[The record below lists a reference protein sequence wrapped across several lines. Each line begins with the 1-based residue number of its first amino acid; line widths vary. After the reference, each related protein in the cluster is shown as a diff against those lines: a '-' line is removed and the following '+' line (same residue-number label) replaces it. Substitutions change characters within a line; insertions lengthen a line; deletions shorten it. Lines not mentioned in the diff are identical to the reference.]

1 MRIRYYFQNQEFNLL
16 LEGTETHL
24 GRGTDA
30 DVVLPDFSVSRLHAV
45 LRRQGDEWRV
55 IDLGSTNGVELN
67 GVRVEESVVRDG
79 DCIKL
84 GIFELRL
91 EEPEL
96 PPQSAIANA
105 TIVRPFNQFETELE
119 MLEPITSETV
129 AGRERNFF
137 SYLTRLARELIDANT
152 VEAVL
157 TKVMDIAFEAFPV
170 DRGFILLGDDAD
182 TAVCELSRIK
192 DQVEIRPGNEELP
205 VSRTILRTV
214 LEEQVA
220 LLTLDALDD
229 QRLASGHSIRIHGIR
244 SAMCAPL
251 WSDDRLIG
259 FIQVDSL
266 VQAGSYTE
274 EDLNFLIALSNYG
287 AVGVERIRDR
297 AVRGRL
303 ERYHSP
309 AILEQVLAAG
319 GDADG
324 TQIRR
329 AEVTVLFA
337 DLVGFTA
344 FSESSWPEHV
354 AELLN
359 GYCTR
364 AVEAIFQE
372 GGTLDK
378 FIGDCVMA
386 FFGAPVEQDDHAVR
400 GIRAGVA
407 IQDAIDEWNVERL
420 ALGQKPVRCRV
431 ALYSGPVV
439 VGDVGSNTR
448 VDYTV
453 LGNTVNVAARLES
466 NVAQPGDVVAGDST
480 ILGLTSSDDP
490 TLGGRISTE
499 PLGNFSLKGLQN
511 EIEAFRIVR
520 SAASPGAAEQESSET
535 E

>member
-1 MRIRYYFQNQEFNLL
+1 VRIRYYFQNQEFNVP
-16 LEGTETHL
+16 LEGAEVKL

-30 DVVLPDFSVSRLHAV
+30 DLVLPDFSVSRLHAA
-45 LRRQGDEWRV
+45 LRSNGREWRV
-55 IDLGSTNGVELN
+55 VDLGSTNGIELN
-67 GVRVEESVVRDG
+67 GVPVADAPIKGG
-79 DCIKL
+79 DCIKV
-84 GIFELRL
+84 GIFELQV
-91 EEPEL
+91 EAPPEAS
-96 PPQSAIANA
+96 PRSAIANA
-105 TIVRPFNQFETELE
+105 TIVRPFNQFETELG
-119 MLEPITSETV
+119 MLEPITKVSD
-129 AGRERNFF
+129 GRERNFF

-152 VEAVL
+152 VESVL

-170 DRGFILLGDDAD
+170 DRGFILLGHDAE

-192 DQVEIRPGNEELP
+192 DETQIRPDSDELP

-266 VQAGSYTE
+266 IQAGSFTE

-287 AVGVERIRDR
+287 AVGVERVRDR

-309 AILEQVLAAG
+309 AILEQVIAAG

-324 TQIRR
+324 TEIRR

-344 FSESSWPEHV
+344 FSETAEPEQV

-359 GYCTR
+359 GYCSR

-386 FFGAPVEQDDHAVR
+386 FFGAPVVQHDHAAR
-400 GIRAGVA
+400 GVRAGVA
-407 IQDAIDEWNVERL
+407 IQDAVDDWNAER
-420 ALGQKPVRCRV
+420 ASLGEAPVRCRV

-439 VGDVGSNTR
+439 VGDVGSHTR

-480 ILGLTSSDDP
+480 ILGLTGTPDP
-490 TLGGRISTE
+490 TLGGRITLE
-499 PLGNFSLKGLQN
+499 PLGNFALKGLQK

-520 SAASPGAAEQESSET
+520 GRRPL
-535 E
+535 